1 MILVNIIPPNVV
13 NQAVA
18 QGRIGS
24 LREAVPK

>member
-13 NQAVA
+13 NQTVA